1 MDKIVNKCNQP
12 SSLREELEVG
22 RNLHRVLDTLP
33 EGVRLVAI
41 SKYHP
46 NDYIEAAYAEGQRV
60 FGESHEQELKLK
72 HETLPNDI
80 VWHFIGHLQTNKV
93 KYIAPYINMVE
104 AVDSLKLLKE
114 IDKQAARCNRVI
126 DVLLEL
132 HIAEEATKY
141 GLTLDACRQ
150 LLAGG
155 EWRQL
160 QHVRICGL
168 MMMASFTD
176 DREQIRGEFMTA
188 ANFFDEV
195 KQQYFADAPWFCER
209 SWGMSDDYLI
219 AVECRSTMVRIG
231 TSIFGPRV
239 Y

>member
-1 MDKIVNKCNQP
+1 MYDVKGN
-12 SSLREELEVG
+12 LRQ
-22 RNLHRVLDTLP
+22 VLSRLP
-33 EGVRLVAI
+33 QGVRLVAI

-46 NDYIEAAYAEGQRV
+46 NEYIEAAYAEGQRV

-114 IDKQAARCNRVI
+114 IDKQAARSGRII

-132 HIAEEATKY
+132 HIAEESTKY

-150 LLAGG
+150 LLSDG
-155 EWRQL
+155 EWRNL
-160 QHVRICGL
+160 AHVRICGL

-176 DREQIRGEFMTA
+176 DREQIRREFMTA

-195 KQQYFADAPWFCER
+195 KQSFFADAPWFCER
-209 SWGMSDDYLI
+209 SWGMSDDYDI
-219 AVECRSTMVRIG
+219 AVACRSTMVRIG